1 MELCTGDAF
10 VARLLIVDWHEGRGN
25 TLENYM
31 KKVSVIGAGN
41 VGATT
46 ALFIAERELA
56 DVVLVDIVEGVPQG
70 KGLDMTEAAP
80 IVRFDAEVKGTN
92 DYARIKDSD
101 VVVVTAGF
109 PRRPGMSR
117 LDLLQKNAAVIG
129 DVSRNIV
136 EYAPESI
143 VVMITNPVD
152 VMTYHAWKTTGFPQ
166 SRVVGQA
173 GVLDSARFAAFIAME
188 IDVSVEDI
196 SPMVL
201 GGHGD
206 EMVPLPRY
214 TTVSGISITELLPE
228 ETIDRLIE
236 RTRKGGSEIVGLL
249 KTASAFYAP
258 AAAVVRMVEAILRD
272 KKRILPCS
280 AHLDGEYG
288 IEGVYIGVPVKLG
301 GNGVEEIIELGLTQP
316 ELASLQD
323 SASVYKEGINSL

>member
-1 MELCTGDAF
+1 ME
-10 VARLLIVDWHEGRGN
+10 
-25 TLENYM
+25 
-31 KKVSVIGAGN
+31 KVSVIGAGN

-46 ALFIAERELA
+46 ALLIAQRELA
-56 DVVLVDIVEGVPQG
+56 DVVLTDIVEGIPQG

-80 IVRFDAEVKGTN
+80 VGRFDAKVKGTN
-92 DYARIKDSD
+92 DYSDISDSD

-109 PRRPGMSR
+109 PRKPGMSR
-117 LDLLQKNAAVIG
+117 LDLLQKNAAVVS
-129 DVSRNIV
+129 DVSQNIA
-136 EYAPESI
+136 EYAPDSI
-143 VVMITNPVD
+143 VIMVTNPVD
-152 VMTYHAWKTTGFPQ
+152 VMTYHAWKITGFPC

-188 IDVSVEDI
+188 LDVSVEDI
-196 SPMVL
+196 SAMVL

-214 TTVSGISITELLPE
+214 TTVSGISITELLPS

-249 KTASAFYAP
+249 KTGSAFYAP
-258 AAAVVRMVEAILRD
+258 AAAITQMVEAILKD

-288 IEGVYIGVPVKLG
+288 IDDIYIGVPAKLG
-301 GNGVEEIIELGLTQP
+301 TNGVEEIIELKLTDA
-316 ELASLQD
+316 ELASLQA
-323 SASVYKEGINSL
+323 SAKVYKEGIDNL

>member
-1 MELCTGDAF
+1 
-10 VARLLIVDWHEGRGN
+10 
-25 TLENYM
+25 M

-46 ALFIAERELA
+46 ALLIGERELA
-56 DVVLVDIVEGVPQG
+56 DVVLTDIVEGVPQG
-70 KGLDMTEAAP
+70 KGLDMSEAAP
-80 IVRFDAEVKGTN
+80 VVRFDAKVKGTN
-92 DYARIKDSD
+92 DYSEIADSD

-109 PRRPGMSR
+109 PRKPGMSR

-129 DVSRNIV
+129 EVSQNIAT
-136 EYAPESI
+136 YAPDSI
-143 VVMITNPVD
+143 VIMVTNPVD
-152 VMTYHAWKTTGFPQ
+152 VMTYHAWKVTDF
-166 SRVVGQA
+166 SCNRVMGQA

-188 IDVSVEDI
+188 LGVSVEDI
-196 SPMVL
+196 SAMVL

-214 TTVSGISITELLPE
+214 TTVSGISITELLPS

-249 KTASAFYAP
+249 KTGSAFYAP
-258 AAAVVRMVEAILRD
+258 AAAVTQMVEAILKD

-288 IEGVYIGVPVKLG
+288 IDDVYIGVPVKLG
-301 GNGVEEIIELGLTQP
+301 ASGAEEVVELKLTPP
-316 ELASLQD
+316 ELTSLQA
-323 SASVYKEGINSL
+323 SAKVYKEGIASL